1 MQRRCAACFDRSQR
15 KAKALGNS
23 FRTRKEIYHYYNL
36 DDLMEIELSDIW
48 TVAGFLIGLQIA
60 AFTWRVS
67 REIALAERKEI
78 NWLPP
83 ADIMNLISLL
93 ITFLGVF
100 ALPIAGVENTYLPRL
115 ALGLSI
121 ILFAGYPFALA
132 GHYDLYTKGR
142 RSYDYVTRQEKLAI
156 LVTIIAAFMFLVFSI
171 LRLELL

>member
-1 MQRRCAACFDRSQR
+1 
-15 KAKALGNS
+15 
-23 FRTRKEIYHYYNL
+23 
-36 DDLMEIELSDIW
+36 MEIELSDIW
-48 TVAGFLIGLQIA
+48 TVAGFLIALQTA

-67 REIALAERKEI
+67 REITIADRNDI

-83 ADIMNLISLL
+83 ADIMNLISMLV
-93 ITFLGVF
+93 TFIGVF
-100 ALPIAGVENTYLPRL
+100 ALPISGIENPNIPRL

-142 RSYDYVTRQEKLAI
+142 RKPAYVTQQEKLAI

-171 LRLELL
+171 LRLELR